1 MVESCFHRT
10 APSSSRLRNFQ
21 ITSLLR
27 QARVS
32 DLQATLPGKEEHV
45 RRPKSQHE
53 TKKTEG
59 KCFASLTCCR
69 CRRRRLPRRRQQLHV
84 SSTSPHR
91 SNEQPRHSPPPSLVP
106 LYSSPSS
113 PSPRPSAPRQPYR
126 LSLSSR
132 PSCGGRAPSQS
143 SGSLHHAPDLSS
155 RSSAARWCAWSR
167 ATMAPRETST
177 ARCSWSSGGCVTQRG
192 PRCLRSA
199 PRSSRRTTSSSPT
212 RLQRRPCS
220 RLRAPR
226 SSKSL
231 QNTSTASTSS
241 RARAGPAAC

>member
-27 QARVS
+27 QARIS

-53 TKKTEG
+53 TKKKEG

-106 LYSSPSS
+106 LYSSPRRRRRVPLRRGS
-113 PSPRPSAPRQPYR
+113 P
-126 LSLSSR
+126 
-132 PSCGGRAPSQS
+132 
-143 SGSLHHAPDLSS
+143 
-155 RSSAARWCAWSR
+155 
-167 ATMAPRETST
+167 T
-177 ARCSWSSGGCVTQRG
+177 ARLFRRGLRAEVARPRKARDPFTTHPISRRG
-192 PRCLRSA
+192 PLRPAGA
-199 PRSSRRTTSSSPT
+199 PGRGRRWH
-212 RLQRRPCS
+212 REKL
-220 RLRAPR
+220 LPR
-226 SSKSL
+226 G
-231 QNTSTASTSS
+231 AHG
-241 RARAGPAAC
+241 AVVDA